1 MFHLFNTKE
10 RRKRKLRWVL
20 DRVVEVEKATGN
32 RLIAVRV
39 ALIEFDLDEKERD
52 QLINDV
58 FDMYAIELEL

>member
-1 MFHLFNTKE
+1 MFYLFNTKE
-10 RRKRKLRWVL
+10 RRKRKIRWVL